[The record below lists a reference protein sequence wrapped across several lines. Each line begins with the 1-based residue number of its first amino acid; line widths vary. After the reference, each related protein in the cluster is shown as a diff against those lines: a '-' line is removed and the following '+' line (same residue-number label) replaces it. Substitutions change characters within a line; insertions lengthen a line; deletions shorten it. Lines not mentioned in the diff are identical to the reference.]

1 MAEDYGKERAARFG
15 KLPER
20 VRPDDAVES
29 VDTKVRRG
37 RPESA
42 MSEEQDRAL
51 LGGG

>member
-15 KLPER
+15 RLPER
-20 VRPDDAVES
+20 ARPDEVVES

-37 RPESA
+37 RPEAA

-51 LGGG
+51 LSGG